1 MDIGNGK
8 HGKVGFNSETFERVA
23 DQTLKVQGI
32 CGCDRLGFEGR
43 IIAVFAFEGLEGME
57 IGQFD

>member
-1 MDIGNGK
+1 MVSMAKLVSI
-8 HGKVGFNSETFERVA
+8 VETFERVA
-23 DQTLKVQGI
+23 DKTLKMKGI

-57 IGQFD
+57 IG